1 MMESERGKRKGMVH
15 DVVRKG
21 IAKAT
26 EYELCSV
33 TVVIFASVSVSL
45 ELSWKRLQP
54 SPSALKHYESSA
66 FLQAL

>member
-1 MMESERGKRKGMVH
+1 MLESERGKRKGMVH
-15 DVVRKG
+15 DVKKG
-21 IAKAT
+21 IAKAN

-45 ELSWKRLQP
+45 ELGWKRLQP
-54 SPSALKHYESSA
+54 SPSALEHYESSA